1 MLLVCDTY
9 IGHRYIGRMVHRIV
23 VAVPKRVSFDGRQD
37 TYDTHNKRK
46 EGRRPNEPHP
56 PQVRYGNMAR
66 KYGVVIHDYFRRHPT
81 PPHPTPPHAAST
93 TTRRRQGQ
101 PAKATPIE
109 SKTDAQRAH
118 ASSYHR
124 IIMYASPKAY
134 PGGCHGGHVVWR
146 HPKEKVEVEVEV
158 EVESIPEGYQK
169 VYSTSVAPAQ
179 SVRPGHHAMPCHAM
193 PRRAA
198 PRDSAERRQGGRYG
212 ERGAGRGK
220 GEDRVR
226 MIVTPT
232 SLSHP

>member
-1 MLLVCDTY
+1 MLCCWCATVTSV
-9 IGHRYIGRMVHRIV
+9 IGRSDGPSHRRCRAKACFIRW
-23 VAVPKRVSFDGRQD
+23 PTGHIRH
-37 TYDTHNKRK
+37 THNRRK

-66 KYGVVIHDYFRRHPT
+66 KYGMVIHDISEGT
-81 PPHPTPPHAAST
+81 PPHATPRHAAST

-118 ASSYHR
+118 ASSCHR

-193 PRRAA
+193 PCRAA
-198 PRDSAERRQGGRYG
+198 PRHGTAPRGGREDG
-212 ERGAGRGK
+212 TVNAAQAEGRERIGSG
-220 GEDRVR
+220 
-226 MIVTPT
+226 
-232 SLSHP
+232 